1 MDKKIIF
8 GLIALVIAVIII
20 VLLIVMTK
28 QNPNPGKI
36 ILKDGITIDP
46 ETCSKLSKVTVIHTT
61 GCSACA
67 VAIPRLQEL
76 EQELNM
82 SFSYYDLAI
91 ENKRQEILD
100 MNLIPQAVPT
110 VIINCKVY
118 VGVRSKDDYK
128 TAIEE

>member
-1 MDKKIIF
+1 MEKKIVF
-8 GLIALVIAVIII
+8 GLVALVIAVVII

-36 ILKDGITIDP
+36 ILKDGITLDAGA
-46 ETCSKLSKVTVIHTT
+46 CAKLSKVTIIHTT

-91 ENKRQEILD
+91 ENNRQDILD

-118 VGVRSKDDYK
+118 VGVRSKEDYK
-128 TAIEE
+128 TLIEG

>member
-36 ILKDGITIDP
+36 ILKDGITLDNG
-46 ETCSKLSKVTVIHTT
+46 TCSKLSKVAVIHTT

-82 SFSYYDLAI
+82 SFSYYDLAV
-91 ENKRQEILD
+91 ENNRQEILD

-128 TAIEE
+128 TAIEG